1 MKSKENIFY
10 LYKRGL
16 SVWQIA
22 QLIGETEEMVRETL
36 FWVDATYS

>member
-1 MKSKENIFY
+1 MNSKENIFY
-10 LYKRGL
+10 LYKMRL

-36 FWVDATYS
+36 FWVDAKY